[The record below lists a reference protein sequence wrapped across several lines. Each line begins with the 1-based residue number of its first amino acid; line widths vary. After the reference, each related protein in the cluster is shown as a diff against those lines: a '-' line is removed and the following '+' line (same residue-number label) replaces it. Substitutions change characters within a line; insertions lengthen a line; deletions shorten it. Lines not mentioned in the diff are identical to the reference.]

1 MQLFG
6 NKKGGKHS
14 GGSSHAEQKTSYDY
28 NYDGEYVPE
37 PQSGSVEKIKAKR
50 EKQARKKKT
59 RKVILTILIILA
71 VLLAGIYFAIEYFTE
86 PPETDNRG
94 LKGNEGTI
102 EAGVTNGRYN
112 GMYTFMVVGLDK
124 VGNNTDTIMVGC
136 LNVVDG
142 ELNIINIPRD
152 TLVNTNYNV
161 KKINYIYPA
170 CVNNNK
176 DAIGA
181 LKEGLEDMLGFGIDK
196 YAVIDISAAE
206 QIVDAIGGV
215 EFDVPEDMHYDD
227 PEQDLHIN
235 IDAGLQR
242 LNGEQTVQVLRFRN
256 TYAGGDIQRIGVQQS
271 LFKAM
276 ASQLLSLG
284 NIPNIGEIIEIV
296 ENNTKTDLTADNIRF
311 YIKEFL
317 LLNKDNINFYTL
329 PGDTSG
335 SIFGTSYVYPYIDE
349 WIDLVNDKINPWEKK
364 ISISNLNMVT
374 YSNGNFYSTTGEL
387 KGGVTSFM
395 FYEAGTSV
403 AGAGVYPYTST
414 DSGNT
419 TDEDDNS

>member
-6 NKKGGKHS
+6 SKKSGKHS
-14 GGSSHAEQKTSYDY
+14 GDSGYKEQSAASNDY
-28 NYDGEYVPE
+28 YGGYEPE
-37 PQSGSVEKIKAKR
+37 VQSGSVEKIKSKR
-50 EKQARKKKT
+50 DKQARKKKT
-59 RKVILTILIILA
+59 RRVILTILIILA
-71 VLLAGIYFAIEYFTE
+71 VLLVGLYFMVEYFTE
-86 PPETDNRG
+86 PPEVDNSG
-94 LKGNEGTI
+94 LKGSEEI
-102 EAGVTNGRYN
+102 QPGVTNGRYN

-152 TLVNTNYNV
+152 TLVNTKYNV

-176 DAIGA
+176 DAIGE
-181 LKEGLEDMLGFGIDK
+181 LKAGLEDMLGFGIDK
-196 YAVIDISAAE
+196 YAVIDIGAAE
-206 QIVDAIGGV
+206 QIVDTIGGV

-284 NIPNIGEIIEIV
+284 NIPNIGELIEIV

-317 LLNKDNINFYTL
+317 LLDKDNINFYTL
-329 PGDTSG
+329 PADTSG
-335 SIFGTSYVYPYIDE
+335 SIFGMSYVYPYIDE
-349 WIDLVNDKINPWEKK
+349 WIELVNDKINPWEKK
-364 ISISNLNMVT
+364 IDVSNINMVT

-395 FYEAGTSV
+395 YYEAGTSV

-414 DSGNT
+414 NTGNT
-419 TDEDDNS
+419 TNEDDNS

>member
-6 NKKGGKHS
+6 SKKGGKHS
-14 GGSSHAEQKTSYDY
+14 GGAKYEDKSAASDNHDV
-28 NYDGEYVPE
+28 EYE
-37 PQSGSVEKIKAKR
+37 PASQSGSVEKIKAKR
-50 EKQARKKKT
+50 NKQEKKKKT
-59 RKVILTILIILA
+59 RKVLLTILIILA
-71 VLLAGIYFAIEYFTE
+71 VLLVGIFFAIEHFTE
-86 PPETDNRG
+86 APDVDGNG
-94 LKGNEGTI
+94 LKGDDGDKI

-170 CVNNNK
+170 CINNNK
-176 DAIGA
+176 DAIGE
-181 LKEGLEDMLGFGIDK
+181 LKAGLEDMRGFGIDK
-196 YAVIDISAAE
+196 YVVVDIATAE
-206 QIVDAIGGV
+206 QIVDTIGGV
-215 EFDVPEDMHYDD
+215 EFDVPVDMHFKD
-227 PEQDLHIN
+227 PKQGLYID
-235 IDAGLQR
+235 IDAGLQK
-242 LNGEQTVQVLRFRN
+242 LNGEQTVQVLRFRK
-256 TYAGGDIQRIGVQQS
+256 TYAGGDIQRIGVQQD
-271 LFKAM
+271 LLKAM

-284 NIPNIGEIIEIV
+284 TIPNIGRLIEIV
-296 ENNTKTDLTADNIRF
+296 EDNTETDMTADNIRF
-311 YIKEFL
+311 YIKAFL

-335 SIFGTSYVYPYIDE
+335 SIFGMSYVYPYIDE
-349 WIDLVNDKINPWEKK
+349 WIELVNDKINPWEKK
-364 ISISNLNMVT
+364 IDVSNIDMVT

-414 DSGNT
+414 STNT
-419 TDEDDNS
+419 ANEDDNS

>member
-14 GGSSHAEQKTSYDY
+14 GGSNYTDKSAASNSYDGAY
-28 NYDGEYVPE
+28 ETGA
-37 PQSGSVEKIKAKR
+37 QSGSVEKIKAKR
-50 EKQARKKKT
+50 DKQAKKKKT
-59 RKVILTILIILA
+59 RKIILTVLIILA
-71 VLLAGIYFAIEYFTE
+71 VLLAGAYFAIEYFTE
-86 PPETDNRG
+86 APDVDDKG
-94 LKGNEGTI
+94 LKGDDDERI

-152 TLVNTNYNV
+152 TLVNTSYNV

-176 DAIGA
+176 DAIGE
-181 LKEGLEDMLGFGIDK
+181 LKAALEDMLGFGIDK
-196 YAVIDISAAE
+196 YAVIDINAAE
-206 QIVDAIGGV
+206 QIVDTIGGV
-215 EFDVPEDMHYDD
+215 EFDVPVDMHYDD
-227 PEQDLHIN
+227 PVQDLHIN
-235 IDAGLQR
+235 IDAGLQK
-242 LNGEQTVQVLRFRN
+242 LNGEQTVQVLRFRH
-256 TYAGGDIQRIGVQQS
+256 TYAGGDIQRIGVQQD

-284 NIPNIGEIIEIV
+284 NIPNIGQLIEIV
-296 ENNTKTDLTADNIRF
+296 ENNTETDLTADNIRF

-329 PGDTSG
+329 PADTSG
-335 SIFGTSYVYPYIDE
+335 SIFGMSYVYPYIDE
-349 WIDLVNDKINPWEKK
+349 WIELVNDKINPWEKK
-364 ISISNLNMVT
+364 VDVSNINMVT

-414 DSGNT
+414 SANT
-419 TDEDDNS
+419 SNEGDNS

>member
-1 MQLFG
+1 MQIFG
-6 NKKGGKHS
+6 SKKGGKHS
-14 GGSSHAEQKTSYDY
+14 AGSHRTEHSAAPN
-28 NYDGEYVPE
+28 NYRSEYEPE
-37 PQSGSVEKIKAKR
+37 PRSAGVEKVKAKR
-50 EKQARKKKT
+50 DKQAKKKKA
-59 RKVILTILIILA
+59 RKVVLTILIILA
-71 VLLAGIYFAIEYFTE
+71 VLLAGIYFVIEYFTE
-86 PPETDNRG
+86 APDVDNSGLRG
-94 LKGNEGTI
+94 DSSI
-102 EAGVTNGRYN
+102 EPGVTDGRYN
-112 GMYTFMVVGLDK
+112 GMYTFMIVGLDK

-136 LNVVDG
+136 LNVIDG

-176 DAIGA
+176 DAIGE
-181 LKEGLEDMLGFGIDK
+181 LKLALEDMLGFGIDK
-196 YAVIDISAAE
+196 YAVIDIGAAE

-215 EFDVPEDMHYDD
+215 EFDVPVDMHYDD
-227 PEQDLHIN
+227 PVQDLHIN

-256 TYAGGDIQRIGVQQS
+256 TYAGGDIPRIGVQQD

-284 NIPNIGEIIEIV
+284 NIPNIGQVIDIV
-296 ENNTKTDLTADNIRF
+296 ENNTDTDLTPENIRF

-317 LLNKDNINFYTL
+317 MLNKDGINFYTL
-329 PGDTSG
+329 PADTTG
-335 SIFGTSYVYPYIDE
+335 SIFGLSYVFPYIDE
-349 WIDLVNDKINPWEKK
+349 WIELVNDKINPWQNK
-364 ISISNLNMVT
+364 IDVSNINMVT

-395 FYEAGTSV
+395 HYEAGTSV

-414 DSGNT
+414 STNT
-419 TDEDDNS
+419 TDKDDNS

>member
-14 GGSSHAEQKTSYDY
+14 GGSNYTDNSAASNSYDGAY
-28 NYDGEYVPE
+28 ETGA
-37 PQSGSVEKIKAKR
+37 QSGSVEKVKAKR
-50 EKQARKKKT
+50 DKQAKKKKT
-59 RKVILTILIILA
+59 RKIILTVLIILA
-71 VLLAGIYFAIEYFTE
+71 VLLAGAYFAIEYFTE
-86 PPETDNRG
+86 APDVDDKG
-94 LKGNEGTI
+94 LKGDDGDKI

-152 TLVNTNYNV
+152 TLVNTSYNV

-176 DAIGA
+176 DAIGE
-181 LKEGLEDMLGFGIDK
+181 LKAALEDMLGFGIDK
-196 YAVIDISAAE
+196 YAVIDINAAE
-206 QIVDAIGGV
+206 QIVDTIGGV
-215 EFDVPEDMHYDD
+215 EFDVPVDMHYDD
-227 PEQDLHIN
+227 PVQDLHIN
-235 IDAGLQR
+235 IDAGLQK
-242 LNGEQTVQVLRFRN
+242 LNGEQTVQVLRFRH
-256 TYAGGDIQRIGVQQS
+256 TYAGGDIQRIGVQQA

-284 NIPNIGEIIEIV
+284 NIPNIGQLIEIV
-296 ENNTKTDLTADNIRF
+296 ENNTETDLTADNIRF

-329 PGDTSG
+329 PADTSG
-335 SIFGTSYVYPYIDE
+335 SIFGMSYVYPYIDE
-349 WIDLVNDKINPWEKK
+349 WIELVNDKINPWEKK
-364 ISISNLNMVT
+364 VDVSNINMVT

-395 FYEAGTSV
+395 FYEEGTSV

-414 DSGNT
+414 STNT
-419 TDEDDNS
+419 SNEGDNS

>member
-6 NKKGGKHS
+6 SKKGGKHS
-14 GGSSHAEQKTSYDY
+14 GGSHNAERSVGSD
-28 NYDGEYVPE
+28 NYLDEREPE
-37 PQSGSVEKIKAKR
+37 TRSADVEKIKAKR
-50 EKQARKKKT
+50 DKKAKKKKT

-71 VLLAGIYFAIEYFTE
+71 VLLAGAYFAIEYFTE
-86 PPETDNRG
+86 APDVDDKG
-94 LKGNEGTI
+94 LKGDDDDRI

-152 TLVNTNYNV
+152 TLVNTKYNV

-176 DAIGA
+176 DAIGE
-181 LKEGLEDMLGFGIDK
+181 LKAALEDMLGFGIDK
-196 YAVIDISAAE
+196 YAVIDIGAAE
-206 QIVDAIGGV
+206 QIVDTIGGV
-215 EFDVPEDMHYDD
+215 EFDVPVDMHYDD
-227 PEQDLHIN
+227 PVQDLHIN

-284 NIPNIGEIIEIV
+284 NIPNIGQLIEIV
-296 ENNTKTDLTADNIRF
+296 ENNTETDLTADNIRF

-329 PGDTSG
+329 PADTSG
-335 SIFGTSYVYPYIDE
+335 SIFGMSYVYPYIDE
-349 WIDLVNDKINPWEKK
+349 WIELVNDKINPWEKK
-364 ISISNLNMVT
+364 VDVSNINMVT

-387 KGGVTSFM
+387 QGGVTSFM

-414 DSGNT
+414 STNT
-419 TDEDDNS
+419 TDKDDNS

>member
-6 NKKGGKHS
+6 SKKGGKHS
-14 GGSSHAEQKTSYDY
+14 GGSHYTDNSAASNSYDGAY
-28 NYDGEYVPE
+28 ETVA
-37 PQSGSVEKIKAKR
+37 QSGSVEKVKAKR
-50 EKQARKKKT
+50 DKQAKKKKT
-59 RKVILTILIILA
+59 RKIILTVLIILA
-71 VLLAGIYFAIEYFTE
+71 VPLAGAYFAIEYFTE
-86 PPETDNRG
+86 APDVDDKG
-94 LKGNEGTI
+94 LKGDDGDKI

-152 TLVNTNYNV
+152 TLVNTSYNV

-176 DAIGA
+176 DAIGE
-181 LKEGLEDMLGFGIDK
+181 LKAALEDMLGFGIDK
-196 YAVIDISAAE
+196 YAVIDINAAE
-206 QIVDAIGGV
+206 QIVDTIGGV
-215 EFDVPEDMHYDD
+215 EFDVPVDMHYDD
-227 PEQDLHIN
+227 PVQDLHIN
-235 IDAGLQR
+235 IDAGLQK
-242 LNGEQTVQVLRFRN
+242 LNGEQTVQVLRFRH
-256 TYAGGDIQRIGVQQS
+256 TYAGGDIQRIGVQQD

-284 NIPNIGEIIEIV
+284 NIPNIGQLIEIV
-296 ENNTKTDLTADNIRF
+296 ENNTETDLTVDNIRF

-329 PGDTSG
+329 PADTSG
-335 SIFGTSYVYPYIDE
+335 SIFGMSYVYPYIDE
-349 WIDLVNDKINPWEKK
+349 WIELVNDKINPWEKK
-364 ISISNLNMVT
+364 VDVSNINMVT

-414 DSGNT
+414 STNT
-419 TDEDDNS
+419 ANEDDNS